1 MSDWIDIEKDP
12 RHVAKEKEKAK
23 ELKKSGWWKNILGLG
38 VCHYCEKHFKA
49 SELTMDH
56 VIPISRGGKSTRSNV
71 VPACVSCN
79 RKKKYLT
86 PVDIIL
92 NQIKKEKL

>member
-23 ELKKSGWWKNILGLG
+23 ELKKSGWWKNILAQGN
-38 VCHYCEKHFKA
+38 CHYCEKKFKPTD
-49 SELTMDH
+49 LTMDH

-71 VPACVSCN
+71 VPACESCN
-79 RKKKYLT
+79 RQKKYLT
-86 PVDIIL
+86 PVDMIL
-92 NQIKKEKL
+92 DSLKKK